1 MNPARSSSRCAH
13 KKLHSESLTRS
24 APARGW
30 AGMNTTRTSSSA
42 ATDSPGPAAPPM
54 WRVREPCPGWSPGQA
69 HVRANDAGIGCG
81 LGASTILLA
90 RAYPNSAFTGS
101 DYHSQSIEIACK
113 RTGDAGAADR
123 SFRDRHR
130 RRIIPAPG
138 TTWPRRRPSASS
150 PRLGHPFWRGGSNP
164 GKMTGSGCPAVAAGG
179 VRSDRTG

>member
-24 APARGW
+24 APARRW

-42 ATDSPGPAAPPM
+42 ASDSPGPAAPSL

-69 HVRANDAGIGCG
+69 HVRASAAGIGCG

-90 RAYPNSAFTGS
+90 RAYPSSAFTGS
-101 DYHSQSIEIACK
+101 GYHSRSIEIACK
-113 RTGDAGAADR
+113 RAGDAGAADR
-123 SFRDRHR
+123 VVSRSPP

-138 TTWPRRRPSASS
+138 TTRPRRRQSAGSL
-150 PRLGHPFWRGGSNP
+150 RLGHPFWRGGSNS
-164 GKMTGSGCPAVAAGG
+164 GKMAGGGCAAVAAGG